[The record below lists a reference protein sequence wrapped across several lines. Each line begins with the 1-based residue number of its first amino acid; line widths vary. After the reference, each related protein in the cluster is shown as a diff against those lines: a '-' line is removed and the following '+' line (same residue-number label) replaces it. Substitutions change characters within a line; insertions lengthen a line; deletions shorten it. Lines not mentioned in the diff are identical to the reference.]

1 VLKLSQYPIPHA
13 ATVWSLASSV
23 ALGLG
28 GLWYGSG
35 PDRTRR
41 FCGGEQVDALHAQL
55 TERGITAPS
64 PRDAFWG
71 DQRTL

>member
-1 VLKLSQYPIPHA
+1 MLFGSPLHVDKVEQPSQ
-13 ATVWSLASSV
+13 
-23 ALGLG
+23 
-28 GLWYGSG
+28 
-35 PDRTRR
+35 
-41 FCGGEQVDALHAQL
+41 EQVDALHAQL